1 MRPLSSRTWFW
12 IAQIGGWGAYASSL
26 FLTFLPSMEPGRRV
40 AVFVNK
46 ELRAVV
52 GIVLSLGL
60 LWLYRRVVPEP
71 EVNGRLGLVALVV
84 SVVTGIIGY
93 FAHAWLMI
101 AIGLQPSMAIFLEP
115 TTMPRSILEFVFA
128 FLVWSAAYFGVL
140 IWRRSQE
147 REREAVEARQ
157 LAQEAQLQ
165 MLAYQLNPHFLF
177 NALTSIRAMID
188 EDRSRARQMVT
199 QLADFLRHALV
210 ERPLQTTT
218 LAAEL
223 DALRGYL
230 AIEETRFEERL
241 AIETR
246 VDPMAESCAIPAFLI
261 HPLVENAIKYGTRD
275 GSDGPLRVRLLATV
289 AGDVLRVE
297 VWNTGALGSARPAGR
312 GGDLGFAELA
322 PEVVPGTGIGVRNVR
337 ERLQHLFPGRHRFE
351 LSDERGWVRALVEL
365 PAQMDRVA
373 AAAPSVVPAAS
384 SAA

>member
-12 IAQIGGWGAYASSL
+12 IAHVGGWVAYASAL
-26 FLTFLPSMEPGRRV
+26 FLTFLPSMEPGRRG

-52 GIVLSLGL
+52 GIVLGLGL
-60 LWLYRRVVPEP
+60 LRVYRRIVPAP
-71 EVNGRLGLVALVV
+71 EVTVRVGLIALGV
-84 SVVTGIIGY
+84 SVVTGILGY

-101 AIGLQPSMAIFLEP
+101 AVGLQSSMAIFLEP

-128 FLVWSAAYFGVL
+128 FLVWSAAYFGVQ

-147 REREAVEARQ
+147 REREAVEARH
-157 LAQEAQLQ
+157 LAQEARLQ

-188 EDRSRARQMVT
+188 EDRVRAREMVT
-199 QLADFLRHALV
+199 QLAGFLRHSLV

-223 DALRGYL
+223 DALHGYL
-230 AIEETRFEERL
+230 AIEQIRFEERL

-246 VDPMAESCAIPAFLI
+246 VEPNAEPCAIPAFLI
-261 HPLVENAIKYGTRD
+261 HPLVENAIKHGARD
-275 GSDGPLRVRLLATV
+275 RGDGPLRVRLEAVV

-297 VWNTGALGSARPAGR
+297 VWNTGALAASRPANR
-312 GGDLGFAELA
+312 GGDLGLAE
-322 PEVVPGTGIGVRNVR
+322 VSVSSGNGTGIGVRNVR

-351 LSDERGWVRALVEL
+351 LTDHDGWVRALVEL
-365 PAQMDRVA
+365 PARIEQ
-373 AAAPSVVPAAS
+373 P

>member
-140 IWRRSQE
+140 IWRRS
-147 REREAVEARQ
+147 
-157 LAQEAQLQ
+157 
-165 MLAYQLNPHFLF
+165 
-177 NALTSIRAMID
+177 
-188 EDRSRARQMVT
+188 
-199 QLADFLRHALV
+199 
-210 ERPLQTTT
+210 
-218 LAAEL
+218 
-223 DALRGYL
+223 
-230 AIEETRFEERL
+230 
-241 AIETR
+241 
-246 VDPMAESCAIPAFLI
+246 
-261 HPLVENAIKYGTRD
+261 
-275 GSDGPLRVRLLATV
+275 
-289 AGDVLRVE
+289 
-297 VWNTGALGSARPAGR
+297 
-312 GGDLGFAELA
+312 
-322 PEVVPGTGIGVRNVR
+322 
-337 ERLQHLFPGRHRFE
+337 
-351 LSDERGWVRALVEL
+351 
-365 PAQMDRVA
+365 
-373 AAAPSVVPAAS
+373 
-384 SAA
+384 